1 MYLKKLH
8 ISNFRCFRDYTIE
21 FAPGVT
27 VLFGKNGSGKSTLI
41 HAIHKALSFA
51 FKNDKVDGGELTLSS
66 GFPSLRPNQYRKKED
81 IVRDEKSG
89 LSLPDICIHAE
100 ADFLETTLDW
110 DMYALTS
117 TFALQP
123 SKYKTAYKLL
133 MSRIKE
139 TGTFPVFAYFSD
151 SFPHLSTKASTLSK
165 TQLSLRNLGYLGWD
179 DETAYS
185 DLWITRLTKIWT
197 IWNRAKMNVMQEES
211 ALANCEKLKA
221 SGDINENEYREDVD
235 LHRAR
240 LENALKDFNKYNPEI
255 SSIRECLVNFSKKLP
270 GIDVLDFFVSVYE
283 EDGLCLETKDG
294 QNPPFE
300 KLPAGYKRIFYMAL
314 DIAYRSYILNG
325 NTDSEGIVV
334 IDEIDLHLHPAL
346 EQVVLQCFQETFPNI
361 QFIVSTH
368 SPLVLTDIDTVTGRN
383 KVMRMTPACDA
394 PEECRNIYGIDY
406 NQMLEEN
413 MGVRKRK
420 PEFQELF
427 DKAWDEVAEKN
438 TEAAKAIVDKLEAK
452 KTPADQIEL
461 IQLRAIINRIE
472 IIGK

>member
-27 VLFGKNGSGKSTLI
+27 VLFGKNGSGRSTLI

-51 FKNDKVDGGELTLSS
+51 FKNDKVEEDELTLSS
-66 GFPSLRPNQYRKKED
+66 GFSSLRPNQYRKKED

-89 LSLPDICIHAE
+89 FPLPDICIHAE

-151 SFPHLSTKASTLSK
+151 SFPHISTKASTLTK

-197 IWNRAKMNVMQEES
+197 MWDRAKMNVRHEEA
-211 ALANCEKLKA
+211 ALANCDNFKA
-221 SGDINENEYREDVD
+221 SGIINEKEYCEDVD
-235 LHRAR
+235 LHRTR
-240 LENALKDFNKYNPEI
+240 LENAQKDFNKYNPEI

-294 QNPPFE
+294 QNPTFE

-325 NTDSEGIVV
+325 TTDSEGIVV

-346 EQVVLQCFQETFPNI
+346 EQVILQCFQETFPNI
-361 QFIVSTH
+361 QFVVSTH
-368 SPLVLTDIDTVTGRN
+368 SPLVLTDIDTVTEKN

-394 PEECRNIYGIDY
+394 PEEWRNIHGIDY

-413 MGVRKRK
+413 MDVSKRK
-420 PEFQELF
+420 PEIQELF
-427 DKAWDEVAEKN
+427 NKAWDEVAEKN
-438 TEAAKAIVDKLEAK
+438 TVAAKQTVAELES

-461 IQLRAIINRIE
+461 VQLRAIINRIE

>member
-27 VLFGKNGSGKSTLI
+27 VLFGKNGSGKSTLL

-51 FKNDKVDGGELTLSS
+51 FKNDKVEEDELTLSS
-66 GFPSLRPNQYRKKED
+66 GFSSLRPNQYRKKED

-89 LSLPDICIHAE
+89 FPLPDICIHAE

-151 SFPHLSTKASTLSK
+151 SFPHISTKASTLTK

-197 IWNRAKMNVMQEES
+197 MWDRAKMNVRHEEA
-211 ALANCEKLKA
+211 ALANCDNFKA
-221 SGDINENEYREDVD
+221 SGIINEKEYCEDVD
-235 LHRAR
+235 LHRTR
-240 LENALKDFNKYNPEI
+240 LANAQKDFNKYNPEI

-294 QNPPFE
+294 QNPTFE

-325 NTDSEGIVV
+325 TTDSEGIVV

-346 EQVVLQCFQETFPNI
+346 EQVILQCFQETFPNI
-361 QFIVSTH
+361 QFVVSTH
-368 SPLVLTDIDTVTGRN
+368 SPLVLTDIDTVTEKN

-394 PEECRNIYGIDY
+394 PEEWRNIHGIDY

-413 MGVRKRK
+413 MDVSKRK
-420 PEFQELF
+420 PEIQELF
-427 DKAWDEVAEKN
+427 NKAWDEVAEKN
-438 TEAAKAIVDKLEAK
+438 TVAAKQTVAELES

-461 IQLRAIINRIE
+461 VQLRAIINRIE

>member
-51 FKNDKVDGGELTLSS
+51 FKNDKVEEDELTLSS
-66 GFPSLRPNQYRKKED
+66 GFSSLRPNQYRKKED

-89 LSLPDICIHAE
+89 FPLPDICIHAE

-151 SFPHLSTKASTLSK
+151 SFPHISTKASTLTK
-165 TQLSLRNLGYLGWD
+165 IQLSLRNLGYLGWD

-197 IWNRAKMNVMQEES
+197 MWDRAKMNVRHEEA
-211 ALANCEKLKA
+211 ALANCDNFKA
-221 SGDINENEYREDVD
+221 SGIINEKEYCEDVD
-235 LHRAR
+235 LHRTR
-240 LENALKDFNKYNPEI
+240 LENAQKDFNKYNPEI

-294 QNPPFE
+294 QNPTFE

-325 NTDSEGIVV
+325 TTDSEGIVV

-346 EQVVLQCFQETFPNI
+346 EQVILQCFQETFPNI
-361 QFIVSTH
+361 QFVVSTH
-368 SPLVLTDIDTVTGRN
+368 SPLVLTGVETEGKPNVILHMASGDTKPEVTH
-383 KVMRMTPACDA
+383 D
-394 PEECRNIYGIDY
+394 IYGIDY
-406 NQMLEEN
+406 NTGIEDV
-413 MGVRKRK
+413 MGVESKNVELDYMVNLCAYMKKRNK
-420 PEFQELF
+420 IAQAENIMKRIL
-427 DKAWDEVAEKN
+427 DKFAKSRNEVEKM
-438 TEAAKAIVDKLEAK
+438 VEAK
-452 KTPADQIEL
+452 EREL
-461 IQLRAIINRIE
+461 
-472 IIGK
+472 

>member
-8 ISNFRCFRDYTIE
+8 ISNFRCFRNYTIE

-51 FKNDKVDGGELTLSS
+51 FKNDKVEAGEITLSS
-66 GFPSLRPNQYRKKED
+66 GFSSLRPNQYNKKED

-89 LSLPDICIHAE
+89 FPLPDICIHAE

-139 TGTFPVFAYFSD
+139 TGTFPVFVYFSD
-151 SFPHLSTKASTLSK
+151 SFPHISTKASTLTK

-197 IWNRAKMNVMQEES
+197 MWDRAKMNVRHEEA
-211 ALANCEKLKA
+211 ALANCDNFKA
-221 SGDINENEYREDVD
+221 SGIINENEYCEDVD
-235 LHRAR
+235 LHRTR
-240 LENALKDFNKYNPEI
+240 LENAQKDFNKYNPEI

-270 GIDVLDFFVSVYE
+270 GIDVLDVFVSVYE

-325 NTDSEGIVV
+325 TTDSEGIVV

-346 EQVVLQCFQETFPNI
+346 EQVILQCFQETFPNI

-368 SPLVLTDIDTVTGRN
+368 SPLVLTGVETEGKPNVILHMASGDTKPEVTH
-383 KVMRMTPACDA
+383 D
-394 PEECRNIYGIDY
+394 IYGIDY
-406 NQMLEEN
+406 NTGIEDV
-413 MGVRKRK
+413 MGVESKNVELDYMVNLCAYMKKRNK
-420 PEFQELF
+420 IAQAENIMKRIL
-427 DKAWDEVAEKN
+427 DKFAKNRNEVEKM
-438 TEAAKAIVDKLEAK
+438 VEAK
-452 KTPADQIEL
+452 EREL
-461 IQLRAIINRIE
+461 
-472 IIGK
+472 

>member
-51 FKNDKVDGGELTLSS
+51 FKNDKVGEGEITLAS

-100 ADFLETTLDW
+100 ANFLETTLDW

-151 SFPHLSTKASTLSK
+151 SFPHISTKASTLSK

-197 IWNRAKMNVMQEES
+197 IWNRAKMNVRHEEV
-211 ALANCEKLKA
+211 ALANCDNFKA
-221 SGDINENEYREDVD
+221 SGIINENEYCEDVD
-235 LHRAR
+235 LHRTRQEIAK
-240 LENALKDFNKYNPEI
+240 KDFDKYNPEI

-270 GIDVLDFFVSVYE
+270 GIDVLDVFVSVYE

-325 NTDSEGIVV
+325 TTDSEGIVV

-346 EQVVLQCFQETFPNI
+346 EQVILQCFQETFQRI
-361 QFIVSTH
+361 QFVVSTH
-368 SPLVLTDIDTVTGRN
+368 SPLVLTGVETEGKPNVILHMASDDTKPEVTH
-383 KVMRMTPACDA
+383 D
-394 PEECRNIYGIDY
+394 IYGIDY
-406 NQMLEEN
+406 NTGIEDV
-413 MGVRKRK
+413 MGVESKNVELDYMVNLCAYMQKRGK
-420 PEFQELF
+420 QAQAENIMKRIL
-427 DKAWDEVAEKN
+427 DKFAKNRNEVEKM
-438 TEAAKAIVDKLEAK
+438 VEAK
-452 KTPADQIEL
+452 EREL
-461 IQLRAIINRIE
+461 
-472 IIGK
+472 

>member
-21 FAPGVT
+21 FAPRVT

-51 FKNDKVDGGELTLSS
+51 FKNDKVEEGELTLSS
-66 GFPSLRPNQYRKKED
+66 GFPSLRPNQYRKKAD

-89 LSLPDICIHAE
+89 LSLPYICIHAE

-117 TFALQP
+117 TFVLQP

-151 SFPHLSTKASTLSK
+151 SFPHISTKASTLSK

-211 ALANCEKLKA
+211 ALAKCEKLKA
-221 SGDINENEYREDVD
+221 SGGINDNEYREDVD

-270 GIDVLDFFVSVYE
+270 GIDVQNVFVSVYE

-325 NTDSEGIVV
+325 TTDSEGIVV

-346 EQVVLQCFQETFPNI
+346 EQVILQCFQETFPNI

-394 PEECRNIYGIDY
+394 PEEWRNIHGIDY

-413 MGVRKRK
+413 MDVSKRK
-420 PEFQELF
+420 PEIQELF
-427 DKAWDEVAEKN
+427 DKAWDEVAEKDIQ
-438 TEAAKAIVDKLEAK
+438 AAKATVAELEA

-461 IQLRAIINRIE
+461 VQLRAIINRIE

>member
-51 FKNDKVDGGELTLSS
+51 FKNDKVEEDELTLSS

-89 LSLPDICIHAE
+89 FPLPDICIHAE

-151 SFPHLSTKASTLSK
+151 SFPHISTKASTLTK

-197 IWNRAKMNVMQEES
+197 MWDRAKMNVRHEEA
-211 ALANCEKLKA
+211 ALANCDNFKA
-221 SGDINENEYREDVD
+221 SGIINEKEYCEDVD
-235 LHRAR
+235 LHRTR
-240 LENALKDFNKYNPEI
+240 LENAQKDFNKYNPEI

-294 QNPPFE
+294 QNPTFE

-325 NTDSEGIVV
+325 TTDSEGIVV

-346 EQVVLQCFQETFPNI
+346 EQIILQCFQETFPNI

-368 SPLVLTDIDTVTGRN
+368 SPLVLTDIDTVTEKN

-394 PEECRNIYGIDY
+394 PEEWRNIHGIDY

-413 MGVRKRK
+413 MDVSKRK
-420 PEFQELF
+420 PEIQELF
-427 DKAWDEVAEKN
+427 NKAWDEVAEKN
-438 TEAAKAIVDKLEAK
+438 TVAAKQTVAELES

-461 IQLRAIINRIE
+461 VQLRAIINRIE

>member
-51 FKNDKVDGGELTLSS
+51 FKNDKVEEGELTLSS

-89 LSLPDICIHAE
+89 LSLPYICIHAE

-151 SFPHLSTKASTLSK
+151 SFPHISTKASTLSK

-211 ALANCEKLKA
+211 ALAKCEKLKA

-235 LHRAR
+235 HHRAR

-270 GIDVLDFFVSVYE
+270 GIDVQNVFVSVYE

-325 NTDSEGIVV
+325 TTDSEGIVV

-346 EQVVLQCFQETFPNI
+346 EQVILQCFQETFPNI

-394 PEECRNIYGIDY
+394 PEEWRNIHGIDY

-413 MGVRKRK
+413 MDVSKRK
-420 PEFQELF
+420 PEIQELF
-427 DKAWDEVAEKN
+427 DKAWDEVAEKD
-438 TEAAKAIVDKLEAK
+438 TEAAKATVAELEA

-472 IIGK
+472 LIGK

>member
-51 FKNDKVDGGELTLSS
+51 FKNDKVEEDELTLSS
-66 GFPSLRPNQYRKKED
+66 GFSSLRPNQYRKKED

-89 LSLPDICIHAE
+89 FPLPDICIHAE

-117 TFALQP
+117 SFALQP

-151 SFPHLSTKASTLSK
+151 SFPHISTKASTLTK

-197 IWNRAKMNVMQEES
+197 MWDRAKMNVRHEEA
-211 ALANCEKLKA
+211 ALANCEKFKA
-221 SGDINENEYREDVD
+221 SGVINENEYREDVD
-235 LHRAR
+235 LHRTR
-240 LENALKDFNKYNPEI
+240 LENAQKDFNKYNPEI
-255 SSIRECLVNFSKKLP
+255 YSIRECLVNFSKKLP

-325 NTDSEGIVV
+325 TTDSEGIVV

-346 EQVVLQCFQETFPNI
+346 EQVILQCFQETFPNI

-368 SPLVLTDIDTVTGRN
+368 SPLVLTGVETEGKPNVILHMASGDTKPEVTH
-383 KVMRMTPACDA
+383 D
-394 PEECRNIYGIDY
+394 IYGIDY
-406 NQMLEEN
+406 NTGIEDV
-413 MGVRKRK
+413 MGVESKNVELDYMVNLCAYMKKRNK
-420 PEFQELF
+420 IAQAENIMRRILNKFAKSQS
-427 DKAWDEVAEKN
+427 EVEKM
-438 TEAAKAIVDKLEAK
+438 VEAK
-452 KTPADQIEL
+452 EREL
-461 IQLRAIINRIE
+461 
-472 IIGK
+472 

>member
-51 FKNDKVDGGELTLSS
+51 FKNDKVEEGEITLAS
-66 GFPSLRPNQYRKKED
+66 GFSSLKPNQYKKKDD

-89 LSLPDICIHAE
+89 FPLPDINIHAE
-100 ADFLETTLDW
+100 ADFLNANLKW

-151 SFPHLSTKASTLSK
+151 SFPHISTKASTLSK
-165 TQLSLRNLGYLGWD
+165 AQLSLRNLGYLGWD

-211 ALANCEKLKA
+211 ALANCEKFKS
-221 SGDINENEYREDVD
+221 SGIINENEYREDVD
-235 LHRAR
+235 LHRTR
-240 LENALKDFNKYNPEI
+240 LENAQKDFNKYDPEI

-314 DIAYRSYILNG
+314 DIAYRSFILNG
-325 NTDSEGIVV
+325 TTNSEGIVV

-368 SPLVLTDIDTVTGRN
+368 SPLVLTDIDTIDNNN

-394 PEECRNIYGIDY
+394 PEEWRNIHGIDY

-413 MGVRKRK
+413 MDVSKRK
-420 PEFQELF
+420 PEIQKLF
-427 DKAWDEVAEKN
+427 DIAWDEVAEKN
-438 TEAAKAIVDKLEAK
+438 TEAAKATVAELEA

-461 IQLRAIINRIE
+461 VQLRAIINRIE
-472 IIGK
+472 LIGK

>member
-51 FKNDKVDGGELTLSS
+51 FKNDKVEEDELTLSS
-66 GFPSLRPNQYRKKED
+66 GFSSLRPNQYRKKED

-89 LSLPDICIHAE
+89 FPLPDICIHAE

-139 TGTFPVFAYFSD
+139 TGTFPVFVYFSD
-151 SFPHLSTKASTLSK
+151 SFPHISTKASTLTK

-197 IWNRAKMNVMQEES
+197 MWDRAKMNVRHEEA
-211 ALANCEKLKA
+211 ALANCDNFKA
-221 SGDINENEYREDVD
+221 SGIINENEYCEDVD
-235 LHRAR
+235 QHRTR
-240 LENALKDFNKYNPEI
+240 LENAQKDFNKYNPEI

-270 GIDVLDFFVSVYE
+270 GIDVLDVFVSVYE

-294 QNPPFE
+294 QNPTFE

-325 NTDSEGIVV
+325 TTDSEGIVV

-346 EQVVLQCFQETFPNI
+346 EQVILQCFQETFPNI

-368 SPLVLTDIDTVTGRN
+368 SPLVLTGVETEGKPNVILHMASGDTKPEVTH
-383 KVMRMTPACDA
+383 D
-394 PEECRNIYGIDY
+394 IYGIDY
-406 NQMLEEN
+406 NTGIEDV
-413 MGVRKRK
+413 MGVESKNVELDYMVNLCAYMKKRNK
-420 PEFQELF
+420 IAQAENIMKRIL
-427 DKAWDEVAEKN
+427 DKFAKNRNEVEKM
-438 TEAAKAIVDKLEAK
+438 VEAK
-452 KTPADQIEL
+452 EREL
-461 IQLRAIINRIE
+461 
-472 IIGK
+472 

>member
-51 FKNDKVDGGELTLSS
+51 FKNDKVEEGELTLSS
-66 GFPSLRPNQYRKKED
+66 GFSSLRPNQYRKKED

-151 SFPHLSTKASTLSK
+151 SFPHISTKASTLSK

-270 GIDVLDFFVSVYE
+270 GIDVQNVFVSVYE

-325 NTDSEGIVV
+325 TTDSEGLVV
-334 IDEIDLHLHPAL
+334 IERLAPVEGPLAVGAGLARRAQGAGGWRDGGGHCSSMTVACHWRMRSVRGRPGAL
-346 EQVVLQCFQETFPNI
+346 
-361 QFIVSTH
+361 
-368 SPLVLTDIDTVTGRN
+368 
-383 KVMRMTPACDA
+383 
-394 PEECRNIYGIDY
+394 
-406 NQMLEEN
+406 
-413 MGVRKRK
+413 
-420 PEFQELF
+420 
-427 DKAWDEVAEKN
+427 
-438 TEAAKAIVDKLEAK
+438 
-452 KTPADQIEL
+452 
-461 IQLRAIINRIE
+461 LRAEPAVPFGWRQPSQRGLPDASLRRIPRC
-472 IIGK
+472 GVKSPWCQALVRPDNT

>member
-51 FKNDKVDGGELTLSS
+51 FKNDKVEEDELTLSS
-66 GFPSLRPNQYRKKED
+66 GFSSLRPNQYRKKED

-89 LSLPDICIHAE
+89 FPLPDICIHAE

-151 SFPHLSTKASTLSK
+151 SFPHISTKASTLTR

-197 IWNRAKMNVMQEES
+197 MWDRAKMNVRHEEA
-211 ALANCEKLKA
+211 ALANCDNFKA
-221 SGDINENEYREDVD
+221 SGIINEKEYCEDVD
-235 LHRAR
+235 LHRTR
-240 LENALKDFNKYNPEI
+240 LENAQKDFNKYNPEI

-270 GIDVLDFFVSVYE
+270 GIDVQNVFVSVYE

-325 NTDSEGIVV
+325 TTDSEGIVV

-346 EQVVLQCFQETFPNI
+346 EQVILQCFQETFPNI
-361 QFIVSTH
+361 QFVVSTH
-368 SPLVLTDIDTVTGRN
+368 SPLVLTDIDTVTEKN

-394 PEECRNIYGIDY
+394 PEEWRNIHGIDY

-413 MGVRKRK
+413 MDVSKRK
-420 PEFQELF
+420 PEIQELF
-427 DKAWDEVAEKN
+427 NKAWDEVAEKN
-438 TEAAKAIVDKLEAK
+438 TVAAKQTVAELES

-461 IQLRAIINRIE
+461 VQLRAIINRIE

>member
-51 FKNDKVDGGELTLSS
+51 FKNDKVEEGEITLAS
-66 GFPSLRPNQYRKKED
+66 GFSSLKPNQYKKKDD

-89 LSLPDICIHAE
+89 FPLPDINIHAE
-100 ADFLETTLDW
+100 ADFLNANLKW

-151 SFPHLSTKASTLSK
+151 SFPHVSTKASTLSK
-165 TQLSLRNLGYLGWD
+165 VQLSLRNLGYLGWD

-185 DLWITRLTKIWT
+185 DLWITRLTQTWT
-197 IWNRAKMNVMQEES
+197 MWSRAKQKETQEVS
-211 ALANCEKLKA
+211 ALA
-221 SGDINENEYREDVD
+221 INEMFKKNGKITDEEYREGQE
-235 LHRAR
+235 LHEAKLANAR
-240 LENALKDFNKYNPEI
+240 KELSQYDPEI
-255 SSIRECLVNFSKKLP
+255 SAIRNCLVAFSKKLP
-270 GIDVLDFFVSVYE
+270 GIDMLDFFVSVYE

-314 DIAYRSYILNG
+314 DIAYRSFILNG
-325 NTDSEGIVV
+325 TTNSEGIVV

-346 EQVVLQCFQETFPNI
+346 EQVILQCFQETFPNI

-368 SPLVLTDIDTVTGRN
+368 SPLVLTGVETEGKPNVILHMASGDTKPEVTH
-383 KVMRMTPACDA
+383 D
-394 PEECRNIYGIDY
+394 IYGIDY
-406 NQMLEEN
+406 NTGIEDV
-413 MGVRKRK
+413 MGVESKNVELDYMVNLCAYMQKRGK
-420 PEFQELF
+420 QAQAENIMKRIL
-427 DKAWDEVAEKN
+427 DKFAKNRNEVEKM
-438 TEAAKAIVDKLEAK
+438 VEAK
-452 KTPADQIEL
+452 EREL
-461 IQLRAIINRIE
+461 
-472 IIGK
+472 

>member
-51 FKNDKVDGGELTLSS
+51 FKNDKVEEGELTLSS

-89 LSLPDICIHAE
+89 LSLPYICIHAE

-139 TGTFPVFAYFSD
+139 TGTFPVFAYFSG
-151 SFPHLSTKASTLSK
+151 SFPHISTKASTVSK

-211 ALANCEKLKA
+211 ALAKCEKLKA

-235 LHRAR
+235 LLRAR

-270 GIDVLDFFVSVYE
+270 GIDVQNVFVSVYE

-325 NTDSEGIVV
+325 TTDSEGIVV

-346 EQVVLQCFQETFPNI
+346 EQVILQCFQETFPNI

-394 PEECRNIYGIDY
+394 PEEWRNIHGIDY

-413 MGVRKRK
+413 MDVSKRK
-420 PEFQELF
+420 PEIQELF
-427 DKAWDEVAEKN
+427 DKAWDEVAEKD
-438 TEAAKAIVDKLEAK
+438 TEAAKATVAELEA

-472 IIGK
+472 LIGK

>member
-51 FKNDKVDGGELTLSS
+51 FKNDKVEEDELTLSS
-66 GFPSLRPNQYRKKED
+66 GFSSLRPNQYRKKED

-89 LSLPDICIHAE
+89 FPLPDICIHAE

-151 SFPHLSTKASTLSK
+151 SFPHISTKASTLTK

-197 IWNRAKMNVMQEES
+197 MWDRAKMNVRHEEA
-211 ALANCEKLKA
+211 ALANCDNFMA
-221 SGDINENEYREDVD
+221 SGIINEKEYCEDVD
-235 LHRAR
+235 LHRTR
-240 LENALKDFNKYNPEI
+240 LENAQKDFNKYNPEI

-294 QNPPFE
+294 QNPTFE

-325 NTDSEGIVV
+325 TTDSEGIVV

-346 EQVVLQCFQETFPNI
+346 EQVILQCFQETFPNI
-361 QFIVSTH
+361 QFVVSTH
-368 SPLVLTDIDTVTGRN
+368 SPLVLTGVETEGKPNVILHMASGDTKPEVTH
-383 KVMRMTPACDA
+383 D
-394 PEECRNIYGIDY
+394 IYGIDY
-406 NQMLEEN
+406 NTGIEDV
-413 MGVRKRK
+413 MGVESKNVELDYMVNLCAYMKKRNK
-420 PEFQELF
+420 IAQAENIMKRIL
-427 DKAWDEVAEKN
+427 DKFAKSRNEVEKM
-438 TEAAKAIVDKLEAK
+438 VEAK
-452 KTPADQIEL
+452 EREL
-461 IQLRAIINRIE
+461 
-472 IIGK
+472 

>member
-51 FKNDKVDGGELTLSS
+51 FKNDKVEEGELTLSS

-151 SFPHLSTKASTLSK
+151 SFPHISTKASTLTK

-197 IWNRAKMNVMQEES
+197 MWDRAKMNVRHEEA
-211 ALANCEKLKA
+211 ALANCDNFKA
-221 SGDINENEYREDVD
+221 SGIINEKEYCEDVD
-235 LHRAR
+235 LHRTR
-240 LENALKDFNKYNPEI
+240 LENAQKDFNKYNPEI

-294 QNPPFE
+294 QNPTFE

-325 NTDSEGIVV
+325 TTDSEGIVV

-346 EQVVLQCFQETFPNI
+346 EQVILQCFQETFPNI
-361 QFIVSTH
+361 QFVVSTH
-368 SPLVLTDIDTVTGRN
+368 SPLVLTGVETEGKPNVILHMASGDTKPEVTH
-383 KVMRMTPACDA
+383 D
-394 PEECRNIYGIDY
+394 IYGIDY
-406 NQMLEEN
+406 NTGIEDV
-413 MGVRKRK
+413 MGVESKNVELDYMVNLCAYMQKRGK
-420 PEFQELF
+420 QAQVENIMKRIL
-427 DKAWDEVAEKN
+427 DKFAKSRNEVEKM
-438 TEAAKAIVDKLEAK
+438 VEAK
-452 KTPADQIEL
+452 GREL
-461 IQLRAIINRIE
+461 
-472 IIGK
+472 

>member
-51 FKNDKVDGGELTLSS
+51 FKNDKVEEGELTLSS

-89 LSLPDICIHAE
+89 LSLPYICIHAE

-151 SFPHLSTKASTLSK
+151 SFPHISTKASTLTK
-165 TQLSLRNLGYLGWD
+165 IQLSLRNLGYLGWD

-211 ALANCEKLKA
+211 ALAKCEKLKA
-221 SGDINENEYREDVD
+221 SGDINDNEYREDVD

-270 GIDVLDFFVSVYE
+270 GIDVQNVFVSVYE

-325 NTDSEGIVV
+325 TTDSEGIVV

-346 EQVVLQCFQETFPNI
+346 EQVILQCFQETFPNI

-394 PEECRNIYGIDY
+394 PEEWRNIHGIDY

-413 MGVRKRK
+413 MDVSKRK
-420 PEFQELF
+420 PEIQELF
-427 DKAWDEVAEKN
+427 DKAWDEVAEKD
-438 TEAAKAIVDKLEAK
+438 TEAAKATVAELEA

-472 IIGK
+472 LIGK

>member
-51 FKNDKVDGGELTLSS
+51 FKNDKVEEGELTLSS

-89 LSLPDICIHAE
+89 LSLPYICIHAE

-151 SFPHLSTKASTLSK
+151 SFPHISTKASTLSK

-211 ALANCEKLKA
+211 ALAKCEKLKA

-270 GIDVLDFFVSVYE
+270 GIDVQNVFVSVYE

-325 NTDSEGIVV
+325 TTDSEGIVV

-368 SPLVLTDIDTVTGRN
+368 SPLVLTGVETEGKPNVILHMASDDTKPEVTH
-383 KVMRMTPACDA
+383 D
-394 PEECRNIYGIDY
+394 IYGIDY
-406 NQMLEEN
+406 NTGIEDV
-413 MGVRKRK
+413 MGVESKNVELDYMVNLCAYMKKRNK
-420 PEFQELF
+420 IAQAENIMKRIL
-427 DKAWDEVAEKN
+427 DKFAKNRNEVEKM
-438 TEAAKAIVDKLEAK
+438 VEAK
-452 KTPADQIEL
+452 EREL
-461 IQLRAIINRIE
+461 
-472 IIGK
+472 

>member
-51 FKNDKVDGGELTLSS
+51 FKNDKVEEDELTLSS
-66 GFPSLRPNQYRKKED
+66 GFSSLRPNQYRKKED

-89 LSLPDICIHAE
+89 FPLPDICIHAE

-151 SFPHLSTKASTLSK
+151 SFPHISTKASTLTK

-197 IWNRAKMNVMQEES
+197 MWDRAKMNVRHEEA
-211 ALANCEKLKA
+211 ALANCDNFKA
-221 SGDINENEYREDVD
+221 SGIINEKEYCEDVD
-235 LHRAR
+235 LHRTR
-240 LENALKDFNKYNPEI
+240 LENAQKDFNKYNPEI

-270 GIDVLDFFVSVYE
+270 GIDGQNVFVSVYE

-325 NTDSEGIVV
+325 TTDSEGIVV

-346 EQVVLQCFQETFPNI
+346 EQVILQCFQETFPNI
-361 QFIVSTH
+361 QFVVSTH
-368 SPLVLTDIDTVTGRN
+368 SPLVLTGVETEGKPNVILHMASGDTKPEVTH
-383 KVMRMTPACDA
+383 D
-394 PEECRNIYGIDY
+394 IYGIDY
-406 NQMLEEN
+406 NTGIEDV
-413 MGVRKRK
+413 MGVESKNVELDYMVNLCAYMKKRNK
-420 PEFQELF
+420 IAQAENIMKRIL
-427 DKAWDEVAEKN
+427 DKFAKSRNEVEKM
-438 TEAAKAIVDKLEAK
+438 VEAK
-452 KTPADQIEL
+452 EREL
-461 IQLRAIINRIE
+461 
-472 IIGK
+472 

>member
-51 FKNDKVDGGELTLSS
+51 FKNDKVEEGELTLSS

-89 LSLPDICIHAE
+89 LSLPYICIHAE

-151 SFPHLSTKASTLSK
+151 SFPHISTKASTLTK

-197 IWNRAKMNVMQEES
+197 MWDRAKMNVRHEEA
-211 ALANCEKLKA
+211 ALANCDNFKA
-221 SGDINENEYREDVD
+221 SGIINEKEYCEDVD
-235 LHRAR
+235 LHRTR
-240 LENALKDFNKYNPEI
+240 LENAQKDFNKYNPEI

-270 GIDVLDFFVSVYE
+270 GIDVQNVFVSVYE

-325 NTDSEGIVV
+325 TTDSEGIVV

-346 EQVVLQCFQETFPNI
+346 EQVILQCFQETFPNI
-361 QFIVSTH
+361 QFVVSTH
-368 SPLVLTDIDTVTGRN
+368 SPLVLTGVETEGKPNVILHMASGDTKPEVTH
-383 KVMRMTPACDA
+383 D
-394 PEECRNIYGIDY
+394 IYGIDY
-406 NQMLEEN
+406 NTGIEDV
-413 MGVRKRK
+413 MGVESKNVELDYMVNLCAYMKKRNK
-420 PEFQELF
+420 IAQAENIMKRIL
-427 DKAWDEVAEKN
+427 DKFAKSRNEVEKM
-438 TEAAKAIVDKLEAK
+438 VEAK
-452 KTPADQIEL
+452 EREL
-461 IQLRAIINRIE
+461 
-472 IIGK
+472 

>member
-51 FKNDKVDGGELTLSS
+51 FKNDKVKAGEITLAS
-66 GFPSLRPNQYRKKED
+66 GFSSLRPNQYNKKED

-89 LSLPDICIHAE
+89 FPLPDICIHAE

-151 SFPHLSTKASTLSK
+151 SFPHISTKASTLTK

-197 IWNRAKMNVMQEES
+197 MWDRAKMNVRHEEA
-211 ALANCEKLKA
+211 ALANCDNFKA
-221 SGDINENEYREDVD
+221 SGIINENEYCEDVD
-235 LHRAR
+235 LHRTR
-240 LENALKDFNKYNPEI
+240 LEIAQKDFNKYNPEI

-270 GIDVLDFFVSVYE
+270 GIDVLDVFVSVYE

-325 NTDSEGIVV
+325 TIDSEGIVV

-346 EQVVLQCFQETFPNI
+346 EQVILQCFQETFPNI
-361 QFIVSTH
+361 QFVVSTH
-368 SPLVLTDIDTVTGRN
+368 SPLVLTGVETEGKPNVILHMASGDTKPEVTH
-383 KVMRMTPACDA
+383 D
-394 PEECRNIYGIDY
+394 IYGIDY
-406 NQMLEEN
+406 NTGIEDV
-413 MGVRKRK
+413 MGVESKNVELDYMVNLCAYMKKRNK
-420 PEFQELF
+420 IAQAENIMKRIL
-427 DKAWDEVAEKN
+427 DKFAKNRNEVEKM
-438 TEAAKAIVDKLEAK
+438 VEAK
-452 KTPADQIEL
+452 EREL
-461 IQLRAIINRIE
+461 
-472 IIGK
+472 

>member
-51 FKNDKVDGGELTLSS
+51 FKNDKVEEGELTLSS

-89 LSLPDICIHAE
+89 FPLPDICIHAE

-151 SFPHLSTKASTLSK
+151 SFPHISTKASTLTK

-211 ALANCEKLKA
+211 ALAKCEKLKA

-270 GIDVLDFFVSVYE
+270 GIDVQNVFVSVYE

-294 QNPPFE
+294 QNPTFE

-325 NTDSEGIVV
+325 TTDSEGIVV

-346 EQVVLQCFQETFPNI
+346 EQVILQCFQETFPNI

-394 PEECRNIYGIDY
+394 PEEWRNIHGIDY

-413 MGVRKRK
+413 MDVSKRK
-420 PEFQELF
+420 PEIQELF
-427 DKAWDEVAEKN
+427 DKAWDEVAEKD
-438 TEAAKAIVDKLEAK
+438 TEAAKATVAELEA

-472 IIGK
+472 LIGK

>member
-51 FKNDKVDGGELTLSS
+51 FKNDKVEKDEITLAS
-66 GFPSLRPNQYRKKED
+66 GFSSLKPNQYKKKED

-89 LSLPDICIHAE
+89 FPLPDINIHAE
-100 ADFLETTLDW
+100 ADFQNANLKW

-117 TFALQP
+117 TFALQS
-123 SKYKTAYKLL
+123 SKYKTAYQQL
-133 MSRIKE
+133 MSKIKE
-139 TGTFPVFAYFSD
+139 TGAFPVFAYFSD
-151 SFPHLSTKASTLSK
+151 SFPHISTKASTLSK
-165 TQLSLRNLGYLGWD
+165 VQLSLRNLGYLGWD

-185 DLWITRLTKIWT
+185 DLWITRLTKIWPM
-197 IWNRAKMNVMQEES
+197 WDRAKMNVRHEEA
-211 ALANCEKLKA
+211 ALANCENLKA
-221 SGDINENEYREDVD
+221 SGIINENEYCEDVN
-235 LHRAR
+235 LHRTR
-240 LENALKDFNKYNPEI
+240 LEIAQKDFNKYNPEI

-294 QNPPFE
+294 QNPQFE

-406 NQMLEEN
+406 NQMLEEI

-420 PEFQELF
+420 PEIQELF

-452 KTPADQIEL
+452 TPADQIEM

-472 IIGK
+472 LIGK

>member
-51 FKNDKVDGGELTLSS
+51 FKNDKVEKGEITLSS
-66 GFPSLRPNQYRKKED
+66 GFSSLKPNQYKKKDD

-89 LSLPDICIHAE
+89 LPLPNINIHAE
-100 ADFLETTLDW
+100 ADFLNAILKW

-123 SKYKTAYKLL
+123 SKYKTAYQQL

-139 TGTFPVFAYFSD
+139 TSTFPVFAYFSD
-151 SFPHLSTKASTLSK
+151 SFPHVSTKASTLSK
-165 TQLSLRNLGYLGWD
+165 VQLSLRNLGYLGWD

-185 DLWITRLTKIWT
+185 DLWITRLTQTWT
-197 IWNRAKMNVMQEES
+197 MWSRAKQKETQEVS
-211 ALANCEKLKA
+211 ALA
-221 SGDINENEYREDVD
+221 INEMFKKDGKITDEEYREGQE
-235 LHRAR
+235 LHEAKLANAR
-240 LENALKDFNKYNPEI
+240 KEFSQYDPEI
-255 SSIRECLVNFSKKLP
+255 SAVRNCLVAFSKKLP
-270 GIDVLDFFVSVYE
+270 GFDMLDFFVSVYE

-294 QNPPFE
+294 QNPTFE

-325 NTDSEGIVV
+325 TTDSEGIVV

-346 EQVVLQCFQETFPNI
+346 EQVILQCFQETFPNI

-368 SPLVLTDIDTVTGRN
+368 SPLVLTGVETEGKPNVILHMASDDTKPEVTH
-383 KVMRMTPACDA
+383 D
-394 PEECRNIYGIDY
+394 IYGIDY
-406 NQMLEEN
+406 NTGIEDV
-413 MGVRKRK
+413 MGVESKNVELDYMVNLCAYMQKRGK
-420 PEFQELF
+420 QAQAENIMKRIL
-427 DKAWDEVAEKN
+427 DKFAKNRNEVEKM
-438 TEAAKAIVDKLEAK
+438 VEAK
-452 KTPADQIEL
+452 EREL
-461 IQLRAIINRIE
+461 
-472 IIGK
+472 

>member
-8 ISNFRCFRDYTIE
+8 ISNFRCFCDYTIE
-21 FAPGVT
+21 FAPSVT

-51 FKNDKVDGGELTLSS
+51 FKNDKVEEGEITLAS

-81 IVRDEKSG
+81 LVRDEKSG
-89 LSLPDICIHAE
+89 FPLPDINIHAE
-100 ADFLETTLDW
+100 ADFLNANLQW

-123 SKYKTAYKLL
+123 SKYKIAYQQL

-139 TGTFPVFAYFSD
+139 TGTFPIFAYFSD
-151 SFPHLSTKASTLSK
+151 SFPHISTKASTLSK
-165 TQLSLRNLGYLGWD
+165 IQLSLRNLGYLGWD

-185 DLWITRLTKIWT
+185 DLWITRLTKMWA
-197 IWNRAKMNVMQEES
+197 IWNRAKMNVMHEES
-211 ALANCEKLKA
+211 ALANCEKFKA
-221 SGDINENEYREDVD
+221 SGIINENEYSEDVD
-235 LHRAR
+235 LHRTR

-294 QNPPFE
+294 QNPTFE

-325 NTDSEGIVV
+325 TTDSEGIVV

-368 SPLVLTDIDTVTGRN
+368 SPLVLTGVETEGKPNVILHMASGDTKPEVTH
-383 KVMRMTPACDA
+383 D
-394 PEECRNIYGIDY
+394 IYGIDY
-406 NQMLEEN
+406 NTGIEDV
-413 MGVRKRK
+413 MGVGSKNVELDYMVNLCAYMQKRGK
-420 PEFQELF
+420 EAQAENIMKRIL
-427 DKAWDEVAEKN
+427 DKFAKNRNEVEKM
-438 TEAAKAIVDKLEAK
+438 VEAK
-452 KTPADQIEL
+452 EKEL
-461 IQLRAIINRIE
+461 
-472 IIGK
+472 

>member
-8 ISNFRCFRDYTIE
+8 ISNFRCFRDFTIE

-51 FKNDKVDGGELTLSS
+51 FKNDKVEEGELTLSS

-89 LSLPDICIHAE
+89 LSLPYICIHAE

-139 TGTFPVFAYFSD
+139 TGIFPVFAYFSD
-151 SFPHLSTKASTLSK
+151 SFPHISTKASTLSK

-211 ALANCEKLKA
+211 ALAKCEKLKA

-270 GIDVLDFFVSVYE
+270 GIDVQNVFVSVYE

-325 NTDSEGIVV
+325 TTDSEGIVV

-346 EQVVLQCFQETFPNI
+346 EQVILQCFQETFPNI

-394 PEECRNIYGIDY
+394 PEEWRNIHGIDY

-413 MGVRKRK
+413 MDVSKRK
-420 PEFQELF
+420 PEIQELF
-427 DKAWDEVAEKN
+427 DKAWDEVAEKD
-438 TEAAKAIVDKLEAK
+438 TEAAKATVAELEA

-472 IIGK
+472 LIGK

>member
-51 FKNDKVDGGELTLSS
+51 FKNDKVEEGELTLSS

-89 LSLPDICIHAE
+89 LSLPYICIHAE

-151 SFPHLSTKASTLSK
+151 SFPHISTKASTLSK

-211 ALANCEKLKA
+211 ALAKCEKLKA
-221 SGDINENEYREDVD
+221 SGGINDNEYREDVD

-270 GIDVLDFFVSVYE
+270 GIDVQNVFVSVYE

-325 NTDSEGIVV
+325 TTDSEGIVV

-346 EQVVLQCFQETFPNI
+346 EQVILQCFQETFPNI

-383 KVMRMTPACDA
+383 KVIRMTPACDA
-394 PEECRNIYGIDY
+394 PEEWRNIHGIDY

-413 MGVRKRK
+413 MDVSKRK
-420 PEFQELF
+420 PEIQELF
-427 DKAWDEVAEKN
+427 DKAWDEVAEKD
-438 TEAAKAIVDKLEAK
+438 TEAAKATVAELEA

-472 IIGK
+472 LIGK

>member
-51 FKNDKVDGGELTLSS
+51 FKNDKVEEGEITLAS
-66 GFPSLRPNQYRKKED
+66 GFSSLKPNQYKKKDD

-89 LSLPDICIHAE
+89 FPLPDINIHAE
-100 ADFLETTLDW
+100 ADFLNANLKW

-123 SKYKTAYKLL
+123 SKYKTAYQQL

-151 SFPHLSTKASTLSK
+151 SFPHVSTKASTLSK

-211 ALANCEKLKA
+211 ALANCEKFKS
-221 SGDINENEYREDVD
+221 SGIINENEYREDVD
-235 LHRAR
+235 LHRTR

-283 EDGLCLETKDG
+283 EDGLCLETKYG

-314 DIAYRSYILNG
+314 DIAYRSFILNG
-325 NTDSEGIVV
+325 TTNSEGIVV

-406 NQMLEEN
+406 NQMLEEI

-420 PEFQELF
+420 PEIQELF

>member
-51 FKNDKVDGGELTLSS
+51 FKNDKVEEGELTLSS

-89 LSLPDICIHAE
+89 LSLPYICIHAE

-151 SFPHLSTKASTLSK
+151 SFPHISTKASTLSK

-211 ALANCEKLKA
+211 ALAKCEKLKA
-221 SGDINENEYREDVD
+221 SGGINENEYREDVD
-235 LHRAR
+235 LLRAR

-270 GIDVLDFFVSVYE
+270 GIDVQNVFVSVYE

-325 NTDSEGIVV
+325 TTDSEGIVV

-346 EQVVLQCFQETFPNI
+346 EQVILQCFQETFPNI

-383 KVMRMTPACDA
+383 KVMRMTPACDV
-394 PEECRNIYGIDY
+394 PEEWRNIHGIDY

-413 MGVRKRK
+413 MDVSKRK
-420 PEFQELF
+420 PEIQELF
-427 DKAWDEVAEKN
+427 DKAWDEVAEKD
-438 TEAAKAIVDKLEAK
+438 TEAAKATVAELEA

-472 IIGK
+472 LIGK

>member
-51 FKNDKVDGGELTLSS
+51 FKNDKVEEDELTLSS
-66 GFPSLRPNQYRKKED
+66 GFSSLRPNQYRKKED

-89 LSLPDICIHAE
+89 FPLPDICIHAE

-151 SFPHLSTKASTLSK
+151 SFPHISTKASTLTK

-211 ALANCEKLKA
+211 ALAKCEKLKA

-235 LHRAR
+235 LLRAR

-270 GIDVLDFFVSVYE
+270 GIDVQNVFVSVYE

-325 NTDSEGIVV
+325 TTDSEGIVV

-346 EQVVLQCFQETFPNI
+346 EQVILQCFQETFPNI

-394 PEECRNIYGIDY
+394 PEEWRNIHGIDY

-413 MGVRKRK
+413 MDVSKRK
-420 PEFQELF
+420 PEIQELF
-427 DKAWDEVAEKN
+427 DKAWDEVAEKD
-438 TEAAKAIVDKLEAK
+438 TEAAKATVAELEA

-472 IIGK
+472 LIGK

>member
-21 FAPGVT
+21 FAPAVT

-51 FKNDKVDGGELTLSS
+51 FKNDKVEEGEITLSS

-89 LSLPDICIHAE
+89 FPLPDICIHAE

-151 SFPHLSTKASTLSK
+151 SFPHISTKASTLTK

-197 IWNRAKMNVMQEES
+197 MWDRAKMNVRHEES

-325 NTDSEGIVV
+325 TTDSEGIVV

-368 SPLVLTDIDTVTGRN
+368 SPLVLTGVETEGKPNVILHMASGNTKPEVTH
-383 KVMRMTPACDA
+383 D
-394 PEECRNIYGIDY
+394 IYGIDY
-406 NQMLEEN
+406 NTGIEDV
-413 MGVRKRK
+413 MGVESKNVELDYMVNLCAYMQKRGK
-420 PEFQELF
+420 KAQVENIMKRIL
-427 DKAWDEVAEKN
+427 DKFAKSRNEVEKM
-438 TEAAKAIVDKLEAK
+438 VEAK
-452 KTPADQIEL
+452 EREL
-461 IQLRAIINRIE
+461 
-472 IIGK
+472 

>member
-27 VLFGKNGSGKSTLI
+27 VLFGKNGSGKSTLL

-51 FKNDKVDGGELTLSS
+51 FKNDKVEEDELTLSS
-66 GFPSLRPNQYRKKED
+66 GFSSLRPNQYRKKED

-89 LSLPDICIHAE
+89 FPLPDICIHAE

-151 SFPHLSTKASTLSK
+151 SFPHISTKASTLTK

-197 IWNRAKMNVMQEES
+197 MWDRAKMNVRHEEA
-211 ALANCEKLKA
+211 ALANCDNFKA
-221 SGDINENEYREDVD
+221 SGIINEKEYCEDVD
-235 LHRAR
+235 LHRTR
-240 LENALKDFNKYNPEI
+240 LENAQKDFNKYNPEI

-294 QNPPFE
+294 QNPTFE

-325 NTDSEGIVV
+325 TTDSEGIVV

-346 EQVVLQCFQETFPNI
+346 EQVILQCFQETFPNI

-368 SPLVLTDIDTVTGRN
+368 SPLVLTDIDTVTEKN

-394 PEECRNIYGIDY
+394 PEEWRNIHGIDY

-413 MGVRKRK
+413 MDVSKRK
-420 PEFQELF
+420 PEIQELF
-427 DKAWDEVAEKN
+427 NKAWDEVAEKN
-438 TEAAKAIVDKLEAK
+438 TVAAKQTVAELES

-461 IQLRAIINRIE
+461 VQLRAIINRIE